1 MVVVKFN
8 SLPVRMA
15 KSEQQ
20 KLKERLDRVF
30 SQYIRLRDSKR
41 GYCKCITCGD
51 VRFWKDKMHCGHYI
65 SRGIL
70 ITRFDENNC
79 NAQCES
85 CNLWKD
91 KNEMQLSYRENL
103 CKKIG
108 DGFVRALEQ
117 IRHKVFKVDE
127 NWYRE
132 KIEYYQKKVNKM
144 LKKL

>member
-1 MVVVKFN
+1 
-8 SLPVRMA
+8 
-15 KSEQQ
+15 
-20 KLKERLDRVF
+20 
-30 SQYIRLRDSKR
+30 
-41 GYCKCITCGD
+41 
-51 VRFWKDKMHCGHYI
+51 MHCGHYI

-108 DGFVRALEQ
+108 DGLVRVLEQ

-127 NWYRE
+127 NWYTE
-132 KIEYYQKKVNKM
+132 KIEYYQKKVNKI
-144 LKKL
+144 LDKL